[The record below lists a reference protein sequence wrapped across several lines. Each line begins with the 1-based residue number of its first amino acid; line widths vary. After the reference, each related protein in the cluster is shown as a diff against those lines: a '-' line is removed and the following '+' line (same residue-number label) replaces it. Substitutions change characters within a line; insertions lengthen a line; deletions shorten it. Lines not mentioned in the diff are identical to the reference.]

1 MINTLFISLV
11 HYIFNSIFLILRSGI
26 NLVLEGLMLPEFH
39 SRLIGVTGQT
49 ALISPVTFKI
59 ATGVC

>member
-11 HYIFNSIFLILRSGI
+11 HYIFNSTFLILRSGI
-26 NLVLEGLMLPEFH
+26 NLVLEGLMLPEFP
-39 SRLIGVTGQT
+39 SRLIGVMGQT